1 MNGLVLF
8 ALIRNEE
15 FSGNTLN
22 HRFPFPAFS
31 PVHNNF
37 PPHYLEET
45 MLLFLTGVRN
55 RDALAL
61 APRFETRERLELL
74 T

>member
-1 MNGLVLF
+1 MNTKCGT
-8 ALIRNEE
+8 
-15 FSGNTLN
+15 SGG
-22 HRFPFPAFS
+22 HIPFPAYN

-37 PPHYLEET
+37 PPSYLEET

-55 RDALAL
+55 RDALA
-61 APRFETRERLELL
+61 PRPETRERLKLL

>member
-1 MNGLVLF
+1 
-8 ALIRNEE
+8 
-15 FSGNTLN
+15 
-22 HRFPFPAFS
+22 
-31 PVHNNF
+31 
-37 PPHYLEET
+37 

-74 T
+74 TLGKLPLTEDMLR